1 MPGTPTPI
9 LGLTVPTVGGDNNTW
24 GTELNGN
31 LSILDLLGAAG
42 VFPVSSAFTVVSG
55 SQFER
60 FYRVITGGL
69 NVPGVLPDPGT
80 IPPGKIFTIMM
91 ADTGGTITLS
101 CINPA
106 VTIQGL
112 TTFQITNQYGVA
124 RLLANGVNYDV
135 IAVV

>member
-1 MPGTPTPI
+1 
-9 LGLTVPTVGGDNNTW
+9 
-24 GTELNGN
+24 
-31 LSILDLLGAAG
+31 
-42 VFPVSSAFTVVSG
+42 
-55 SQFER
+55 
-60 FYRVITGGL
+60 L